1 MTLVLSFCQRNQV
14 VSIDKIM
21 PLENRIDDLERIT
34 VVATSFL
41 LQKAHNQFRIFRE
54 FCKYQRTH
62 GFPAPV
68 FDRNGSIVNQPPP
81 LGSSP
86 KSPQFHSRPGYDYQR
101 PINGMHFQQAWDNN
115 SFALSFT
122 LPCDQFSPAHQAF
135 DQFRNHPCLP
145 NHLIPRKV
153 IFMYD
158 RPTNQMPPK
167 TVQLVRNPYY
177 QPPAVQ
183 LREMMKGNFN
193 VVRYNAKAQTEWRE
207 HSADNSHRLHKAV
220 LLSGEKAPTPTPN
233 CKLDRKEW
241 STKSKMISEL
251 IQPEMAAHQ
260 RSIAKVAKWLE
271 EMDELTQKPYE
282 AIETTHPTVGE
293 FLEANPSASIYI
305 EVHGS
310 QSPRRNL
317 KNLAVPLSPNVKHI
331 SLVLGTKVERARSG
345 GVDVDGDHHDSSN
358 SKKKIEEKMETKTE
372 ERKENETGLKGDSEN
387 NACLVGQ
394 ESSGAERCS
403 ESNGSQTSG
412 FNDAQFSHDDVES
425 QAGMLHFWESGVLG
439 SQPENL
445 AIGKEEVFSRF
456 LIVNLIAF
464 TCAPKFEDPLLR
476 VSVSLLASSRV
487 KIPCQF
493 HIYVKKT
500 NDRGIDVLQKNKNNN
515 TPYVH

>member
-1 MTLVLSFCQRNQV
+1 METRQQRKYAR
-14 VSIDKIM
+14 D
-21 PLENRIDDLERIT
+21 
-34 VVATSFL
+34 
-41 LQKAHNQFRIFRE
+41 QFRIFRE

-68 FDRNGSIVNQPPP
+68 FDRHGNIVNQPPP

-86 KSPQFHSRPGYDYQR
+86 NSRQFHSRPDYDYQP

-122 LPCDQFSPAHQAF
+122 LPSDQFSPAHQAF

-145 NHLIPRKV
+145 NHLTPRKV
-153 IFMYD
+153 IFVYD

-167 TVQLVRNPYY
+167 TVRLVRNPYY
-177 QPPAVQ
+177 QPPAG
-183 LREMMKGNFN
+183 REMMIGKGNFN

-207 HSADNSHRLHKAV
+207 HSADNSRRLHKAV
-220 LLSGEKAPTPTPN
+220 LPSGEKAPTPTSN
-233 CKLDRKEW
+233 
-241 STKSKMISEL
+241 L

-260 RSIAKVAKWLE
+260 RSIAKVAKWLK

-317 KNLAVPLSPNVKHI
+317 KNLAVPPSPNVKHI

-345 GVDVDGDHHDSSN
+345 GVDVDGDHHDSS
-358 SKKKIEEKMETKTE
+358 KKKIEEKMETKTE
-372 ERKENETGLKGDSEN
+372 ERNENETGLKGDSEN

-403 ESNGSQTSG
+403 ESNGSQTGG
-412 FNDAQFSHDDVES
+412 FNDAQLSHDDVES
-425 QAGMLHFWESGVLG
+425 QAGKLHFWESGVLG
-439 SQPENL
+439 SEPENL
-445 AIGKEEVFSRF
+445 AIGKEEF
-456 LIVNLIAF
+456 
-464 TCAPKFEDPLLR
+464 
-476 VSVSLLASSRV
+476 
-487 KIPCQF
+487 
-493 HIYVKKT
+493 
-500 NDRGIDVLQKNKNNN
+500 
-515 TPYVH
+515 

>member
-1 MTLVLSFCQRNQV
+1 MNQYGKMETRQQRKYAR
-14 VSIDKIM
+14 D
-21 PLENRIDDLERIT
+21 
-34 VVATSFL
+34 
-41 LQKAHNQFRIFRE
+41 QFRIFRE

-68 FDRNGSIVNQPPP
+68 FDRHGNIVNQPPP

-86 KSPQFHSRPGYDYQR
+86 NSRQFHSRPDYDYQP

-122 LPCDQFSPAHQAF
+122 LPSDQFSPAHQAF

-145 NHLIPRKV
+145 NHLTPRKV
-153 IFMYD
+153 IFVYD

-167 TVQLVRNPYY
+167 TVRLVRNPYY
-177 QPPAVQ
+177 QPPAG
-183 LREMMKGNFN
+183 REMMIGKGNFN

-207 HSADNSHRLHKAV
+207 HSADNSRRLHKAV
-220 LLSGEKAPTPTPN
+220 LPSGEKAPTPTSN
-233 CKLDRKEW
+233 
-241 STKSKMISEL
+241 L

-260 RSIAKVAKWLE
+260 RSIAKVAKWLK

-317 KNLAVPLSPNVKHI
+317 KNLAVPPSPNVKHI

-345 GVDVDGDHHDSSN
+345 GVDVDGDHHDSS
-358 SKKKIEEKMETKTE
+358 KKKIEEKMETKTE
-372 ERKENETGLKGDSEN
+372 ERNENETGLKGDSEN

-403 ESNGSQTSG
+403 ESNGSQTGG
-412 FNDAQFSHDDVES
+412 FNDAQLSHDDVES
-425 QAGMLHFWESGVLG
+425 QAEDLPDEIEDEEPFKTHAYELNLQLEVASTFSMVSSLSFDNALENNHNITRSILSFSDNQSNSLHVCPKIRRSSSPCVSFSTSGF
-439 SQPENL
+439 SSPSSMPHMCEEN
-445 AIGKEEVFSRF
+445 
-456 LIVNLIAF
+456 VNKKVSMSPIPRLK
-464 TCAPKFEDPLLR
+464 TEKLR
-476 VSVSLLASSRV
+476 KRSW
-487 KIPCQF
+487 
-493 HIYVKKT
+493 
-500 NDRGIDVLQKNKNNN
+500 DRRALEK
-515 TPYVH
+515 